1 VLSYFHIVTTYIKHG
16 QRSLTEQST
25 SFLMSPLYSASL
37 LSDTYV
43 RNEAHLA
50 RPLFFPMSISCP
62 RSCAHVLTFWN
73 VVRTSA
79 RAVLLASSCRA
90 SLRGKLT
97 CVLCFQDAFRF
108 HILGQGTNGQAKCQ
122 PFAKFEIFRR
132 RNICESFRGSRYD
145 CAINLFEISMYR
157 IRIRISNLTVV
168 EFGKFTLRSSS
179 AIFG

>member
-50 RPLFFPMSISCP
+50 RPLFFPMSILCP
-62 RSCAHVLTFWN
+62 RSCAHVRTLWN
-73 VVRTSA
+73 VVQTSA

-90 SLRGKLT
+90 SLRGETRMCLMYYKT
-97 CVLCFQDAFRF
+97 
-108 HILGQGTNGQAKCQ
+108 
-122 PFAKFEIFRR
+122 PFDFTYKVKVRTDKQSVGRSQNSKYFAR
-132 RNICESFRGSRYD
+132 RNICESFRGSRRD

-157 IRIRISNLTVV
+157 IRI
-168 EFGKFTLRSSS
+168 
-179 AIFG
+179 